1 MNLKGVW
8 LTLEHPASYQRTFF
22 CSSRKFYFP
31 FFIFI
36 SFMLFWLYIN
46 KSTYIYTY
54 MGYIFLCWT
63 CLIFKKRSSQNI
75 DWRCIVEKKA
85 KKRNVCVNIHSYVYT
100 LFLYY
105 SWGSLGII
113 RFFRFF
119 FCSFAWFFLFVC
131 CLLFFTPQILASF
144 YANWLIF
151 GGKSCGKLIWFYLK
165 WKRV

>member
-1 MNLKGVW
+1 MNLKGGW
-8 LTLEHPASYQRTFF
+8 LILEHPASYQRTFF

-119 FCSFAWFFLFVC
+119 SVLLHGFFCLFVVSC
-131 CLLFFTPQILASF
+131 FSLH
-144 YANWLIF
+144 
-151 GGKSCGKLIWFYLK
+151 KSWQVSMRIG
-165 WKRV
+165 